1 MWKDEAKDGFPASK
15 SVTLHSARRAVRQE
29 GVRQEA
35 LTGSQRQKSAVSHV
49 RQRDEDMERTFLGQV
64 NHVERAFLD
73 QVNLEIH
80 MATLLDENST
90 AKSGAS
96 DDVLKSREDMG
107 NGVDPAVPA
116 AAAKGLAL
124 SRVAAWD
131 SAHATFNIA
140 TPPQSSHEKGLL
152 NNMRD
157 NGFNTTVMEEAAT
170 KFANTLVD
178 QAHESAAAIPP
189 TYGLLRPLGAA
200 AVHMPRTELV
210 RKKKPHLSLPQTL
223 PEAHLH
229 HLHHHH
235 HPGTHVQHGP
245 SSLPTLSPSP
255 HPVRAVSASLLTL
268 TVLHP
273 SDEGAN
279 LAHVA
284 GQSPGRNSEKSHFQ

>member
-1 MWKDEAKDGFPASK
+1 MWKDEAKDGFAASK
-15 SVTLHSARRAVRQE
+15 SALHSARRALRQE

-35 LTGSQRQKSAVSHV
+35 LTGGQKRKSAVSHV
-49 RQRDEDMERTFLGQV
+49 RQRDQDMERTFLGHV

-73 QVNLEIH
+73 QVNLEMH
-80 MATLLDENST
+80 METLNENST

-131 SAHATFNIA
+131 SAHATTNLA
-140 TPPQSSHEKGLL
+140 THGTINK
-152 NNMRD
+152 RDKD
-157 NGFNTTVMEEAAT
+157 NGVNKTVMEEAAT
-170 KFANTLVD
+170 KLANTLVH

-189 TYGLLRPLGAA
+189 TYRLLRPLMGAA
-200 AVHMPRTELV
+200 AMHMPHTELM

-229 HLHHHH
+229 LLQHLEHS
-235 HPGTHVQHGP
+235 GTHVQHGP
-245 SSLPTLSPSP
+245 SSLLTLSLSP
-255 HPVRAVSASLLTL
+255 HPVSAVSASPL
-268 TVLHP
+268 TVPVLQH

-279 LAHVA
+279 LAHDA
-284 GQSPGRNSEKSHFQ
+284 DRSLGRNSEKSHFQ